1 MAGEIMWMRTAMAF
15 AIIMERMVA
24 VEITWIRMATA
35 YVTIMPPEAAMDAE
49 QEDAAAMGQAGEEGI
64 RESQAVALHAYVLR
78 LPREPCG

>member
-1 MAGEIMWMRTAMAF
+1 MWMRTAMAF

-49 QEDAAAMGQAGEEGI
+49 QEGAAAMGQAGEDGI
-64 RESQAVALHAYVLR
+64 RESQAVALHAYALR
-78 LPREPCG
+78 LPRESCG